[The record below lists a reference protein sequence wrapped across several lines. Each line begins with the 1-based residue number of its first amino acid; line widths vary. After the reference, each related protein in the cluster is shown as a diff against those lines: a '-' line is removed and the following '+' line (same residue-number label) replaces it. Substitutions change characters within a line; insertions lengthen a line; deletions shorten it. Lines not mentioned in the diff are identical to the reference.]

1 MSLKTV
7 NLFYIIILKK
17 GINLKIKNKIMIEE
31 VKNILKEREETVFD
45 ENKIY
50 QLNYNFSL
58 SAINFNEIYKNL
70 NEDRKE
76 REKKSLNKIDENTEQ
91 IIFKLKAEMRKE
103 LYELI
108 DKKNNKIVNIDLLR
122 RKRKSMVS
130 LPLLLTNTTY
140 KAK

>member
-1 MSLKTV
+1 
-7 NLFYIIILKK
+7 
-17 GINLKIKNKIMIEE
+17 MIEE
-31 VKNILKEREETVFD
+31 IKSILKEREVFD

-58 SAINFNEIYKNL
+58 SGINFNEIHKNL
-70 NEDRKE
+70 DEDRKE
-76 REKKSLNKIDENTEQ
+76 REKKSLNKIDENSEQ

-108 DKKNNKIVNIDLLR
+108 DKKNNKIVNIDLLG

-130 LPLLLTNTTY
+130 LPLLMTNTTY

>member
-1 MSLKTV
+1 
-7 NLFYIIILKK
+7 
-17 GINLKIKNKIMIEE
+17 MIEE

-58 SAINFNEIYKNL
+58 SGINFNEIYKNL

-108 DKKNNKIVNIDLLR
+108 DKKNNKIVNIDHLG

-130 LPLLLTNTTY
+130 LPLLMTNTTY

>member
-1 MSLKTV
+1 
-7 NLFYIIILKK
+7 
-17 GINLKIKNKIMIEE
+17 MIEE
-31 VKNILKEREETVFD
+31 LKSILKEREVLD
-45 ENKIY
+45 ENQIY
-50 QLNYNFSL
+50 HLNYNFSL
-58 SAINFNEIYKNL
+58 SGINFNKIHKNL
-70 NEDRKE
+70 DEDRKE

-108 DKKNNKIVNIDLLR
+108 DKKNNKIVNIDELLG

-130 LPLLLTNTTY
+130 LPLLMTNSTY

>member
-1 MSLKTV
+1 
-7 NLFYIIILKK
+7 
-17 GINLKIKNKIMIEE
+17 MIEE
-31 VKNILKEREETVFD
+31 LKSILKEREVLD
-45 ENKIY
+45 ENQIY
-50 QLNYNFSL
+50 HLNYNFSI
-58 SAINFNEIYKNL
+58 SGINFNKIHKNL
-70 NEDRKE
+70 DEDRKE
-76 REKKSLNKIDENTEQ
+76 REKKSLNKIDENTEK
-91 IIFKLKAEMRKE
+91 IIFKLKAEMRRE

>member
-1 MSLKTV
+1 
-7 NLFYIIILKK
+7 
-17 GINLKIKNKIMIEE
+17 MIEE
-31 VKNILKEREETVFD
+31 IKSILKEREVFD

-58 SAINFNEIYKNL
+58 SGINFNEIHKNL

-108 DKKNNKIVNIDLLR
+108 DKKNNKIVNIDLLG

-130 LPLLLTNTTY
+130 LPLLMTNTTY